1 MRHIFFCW
9 PHPQPHNSTMLL
21 YKLQKAFEFG
31 IGLWVLGSV
40 PGVQVDKLP
49 KEAVKLKAQI
59 SFPFIE

>member
-1 MRHIFFCW
+1 
-9 PHPQPHNSTMLL
+9 MLL